1 MNRILA
7 IILMLVTVLASL
19 TGCITSPSGIDE
31 SVDGESVN
39 GESVDNSEE
48 ISVSVAEG
56 KIRILQYTWDG
67 WGISYKTIE
76 DCDTLYNII
85 DYLKNAKETGKT
97 TEKISDDVLEL
108 GGGEYPVE
116 RGTMW
121 IEWGNKIYRLSHD
134 RALLCLVD
142 THFGEGEVLEVTEE
156 FLTNVNNA
164 WYYVP
169 YDYYIGTYN
178 KSDDSFEYKHIFESP
193 SSVQITVKSIEIA
206 NGSDFGDGAVN
217 KITVE
222 LLSTTDQEVQIDLD
236 CRQSE
241 DNLGLGDSKTVQ
253 LKKDVPVTV
262 ELSFI
267 GWSDFCYW
275 IYIQVDYTM
284 ARIEIHP

>member
-7 IILMLVTVLASL
+7 IILILVTVLASL
-19 TGCITSPSGIDE
+19 TGCVTSPSSINE
-31 SVDGESVN
+31 SVDI
-39 GESVDNSEE
+39 ESVDSSEE
-48 ISVSVAEG
+48 ISLSFDEG

-142 THFGEGEVLEVTEE
+142 THFGEGEALEVTEE

-169 YDYYIGTYN
+169 YDYYIGTYRN
-178 KSDDSFEYKHIFESP
+178 SDDTFEFKHIFESP

-222 LLSTTDQEVQIDLD
+222 LLSTTDQEITIDLD
-236 CRQSE
+236 CRQSD
-241 DNLGLGDSKTVQ
+241 DNLGEGDSKTVQ

-262 ELSFI
+262 ELSFS
-267 GWSDFCYW
+267 GWSDFYYW
-275 IYIQVDYTM
+275 IYIKADYTM
-284 ARIEIHP
+284 ARIEIYP

>member
-1 MNRILA
+1 MKRLLA
-7 IILMLVTVLASL
+7 IMLMLVTVLASL
-19 TGCITSPSGIDE
+19 TGCITSPGGIDE
-31 SVDGESVN
+31 SVD

-48 ISVSVAEG
+48 ISVSVAEE

-134 RALLCLVD
+134 RSRLCLVD
-142 THFGEGEVLEVTEE
+142 THFGKGEVLEITEE
-156 FLTNVNNA
+156 FITNVNNA
-164 WYYVP
+164 WYYAP
-169 YDYYIGTYN
+169 YDYYSGTYRN
-178 KSDDSFEYKHIFESP
+178 SDDTFEIEHIFKSP
-193 SSVQITVKSIEIA
+193 SSVQMSVKGIDIA
-206 NGSDFGDGAVN
+206 NGSDFHDGDVN

-222 LLSTTDQEVQIDLD
+222 LLSTTDQEITIYLD
-236 CRQSE
+236 CQQSE
-241 DNLGLGDSKTVQ
+241 DNRGEGDFKTVQ

-262 ELSFI
+262 ELSFS
-267 GWSDFCYW
+267 GWSDFYYW
-275 IYIQVDYTM
+275 IYIKADYTM
-284 ARIEIHP
+284 ARIEINP

>member
-7 IILMLVTVLASL
+7 IILILVTVLASL
-19 TGCITSPSGIDE
+19 TGCVTSPSSINESGDIE
-31 SVDGESVN
+31 SVDS
-39 GESVDNSEE
+39 SEE
-48 ISVSVAEG
+48 ISLSFDEG

-76 DCDTLYNII
+76 ACDTLYNII
-85 DYLKNAKETGKT
+85 DCLNNMKKTGETVP
-97 TEKISDDVLEL
+97 KISEDVLEL

-116 RGTMW
+116 RGTIW

-169 YDYYIGTYN
+169 YDYYIGTYRN
-178 KSDDSFEYKHIFESP
+178 SDDTFEFKHIFESP

-222 LLSTTDQEVQIDLD
+222 LLSTTDQEITIDLD
-236 CRQSE
+236 CRQSD
-241 DNLGLGDSKTVQ
+241 DNLGEGDSKTVQ

-262 ELSFI
+262 ELSFS
-267 GWSDFCYW
+267 GWSDFYYW
-275 IYIQVDYTM
+275 IYIKADYTM

>member
-1 MNRILA
+1 MKRLLA
-7 IILMLVTVLASL
+7 IMLMLVIVLASL
-19 TGCITSPSGIDE
+19 TGCITSPSSIDE

-48 ISVSVAEG
+48 ISVSVDEE

-97 TEKISDDVLEL
+97 TVKISDDVLEL

-134 RALLCLVD
+134 RSLLCLVD
-142 THFGEGEVLEVTEE
+142 THFGKGKALEITEE
-156 FLTNVNNA
+156 FITNVNNA
-164 WYYVP
+164 WYYAP
-169 YDYYIGTYN
+169 YDYYSGTYRN
-178 KSDDSFEYKHIFESP
+178 SDDTFEIEHIFKSP
-193 SSVQITVKSIEIA
+193 SSVQMSVKGIDIA
-206 NGSDFGDGAVN
+206 NGSDFHDGAVN

-222 LLSTTDQEVQIDLD
+222 LLSTTDQEITIYLD

-241 DNLGLGDSKTVQ
+241 DNLGLGDFKTVQ

-275 IYIQVDYTM
+275 IYIKADYTM
-284 ARIEIHP
+284 ARIEINP

>member
-7 IILMLVTVLASL
+7 IILILVTVLASL
-19 TGCITSPSGIDE
+19 TGCVTSPSSINE
-31 SVDGESVN
+31 SVDI
-39 GESVDNSEE
+39 ESVDSSEE
-48 ISVSVAEG
+48 ISLSFDEG
-56 KIRILQYTWDG
+56 KIRIIQYTWDG

-76 DCDTLYNII
+76 ACDTLYNII

-116 RGTMW
+116 RGTIW

-134 RALLCLVD
+134 RSLLCLVD

-169 YDYYIGTYN
+169 YDYYIGTYRN
-178 KSDDSFEYKHIFESP
+178 SDDTFEFKHIFESP

-222 LLSTTDQEVQIDLD
+222 LLSTTDQEITIDLD
-236 CRQSE
+236 CRQSD
-241 DNLGLGDSKTVQ
+241 DNLGEGDSKTVQ

-262 ELSFI
+262 KLSFS
-267 GWSDFCYW
+267 GWSDFYYW
-275 IYIQVDYTM
+275 IYIKADYTM

>member
-7 IILMLVTVLASL
+7 IILILVTVLASL
-19 TGCITSPSGIDE
+19 TGCVTSPSSINE
-31 SVDGESVN
+31 SVDI
-39 GESVDNSEE
+39 ESVDSSEE
-48 ISVSVAEG
+48 ISLSFDEG

-85 DYLKNAKETGKT
+85 DCLNNMKKTGETVP
-97 TEKISDDVLEL
+97 KISDDVLEL

-116 RGTMW
+116 RGTIW

-169 YDYYIGTYN
+169 YDYYIGTYRN
-178 KSDDSFEYKHIFESP
+178 SDDTFEFKHIFESP
-193 SSVQITVKSIEIA
+193 SSVKLSIKDIDISSEH
-206 NGSDFGDGAVN
+206 DFHDGAEN
-217 KITVE
+217 RITVE
-222 LLSTTDQEVQIDLD
+222 LISDIDQEITIDLD
-236 CRQSE
+236 CRQSD
-241 DNLGLGDSKTVQ
+241 DNLGEGDSKTVQ

-262 ELSFI
+262 ELSFS
-267 GWSDFCYW
+267 GWSDFYYW
-275 IYIQVDYTM
+275 IYIKADYTM